1 MKLQRFASFTKMTL
15 IPIFFKHSFK
25 FSRHILINSRIIP
38 CLRQLIFVTGSEKRG
53 HFGAK
58 FFFYFFW
65 LNTKYIFF
73 LQYELQ
79 LTIQITVTTT
89 IEPLDTSPVRNSFS
103 WKSTLKF
110 NVYSPRND

>member
-1 MKLQRFASFTKMTL
+1 M
-15 IPIFFKHSFK
+15 
-25 FSRHILINSRIIP
+25 
-38 CLRQLIFVTGSEKRG
+38 TGSEKRG
-53 HFGAK
+53 HFGAN
-58 FFFYFFW
+58 FFSIFLAKHEVY
-65 LNTKYIFF
+65 LFF